1 MADYKKMYFTL
12 FNKISDVMEELKE
25 VQQITEE
32 IYIKTYEKD
41 DE

>member
-1 MADYKKMYFTL
+1 MYFTL